1 MGVDGSIVLAKS
13 QWFLGD
19 ISMKKF
25 LFKTL
30 SMKILSF
37 SMVLGLVPLFV
48 VGITL
53 NWLFEISRY
62 DDVKKRLQNHSQE
75 ISLEIEGYINSK
87 RNELESMALMPAL
100 QSAYEEFSKTFT
112 NGGIYASSY
121 QDVEDRYIDFIG
133 KITERNGF
141 DDIFLVS
148 NNGFVVFS
156 LLYGKYHGKN
166 LLSEPFVSGHMGN
179 LLKTTRYGLQS
190 QVMISDADQADEPRF
205 IYFSSPV
212 YRDGKYLSTLIT
224 RVPLSRIYKT
234 LERSG
239 LLESHSTITMSERR
253 SDSWSSLMLDE
264 SGSSMSQDE
273 ASGLWLDR
281 STNFIPDDKTLV
293 VASIIPSINSIMR
306 LEYSE
311 SHILAPIFRTRWVVI
326 MFMIAMA
333 MIIAL
338 ASSNISRS
346 ITRPIKQLRRSFK
359 SLADGDKNVLVKA
372 SSKDEIGVLL
382 VQFNAM
388 VKKLRSTENKLIET
402 EKLVSIGN
410 LAAGVAHE
418 INNPMA
424 IVTSNV
430 SSLKDY
436 TQELVEHLAQ
446 VDKVLIH
453 NELYEKN
460 TSLSLNQNDV
470 SDLASEVKLI
480 IDETG
485 QSLTRVKD
493 IVSSMQV
500 FSEVDKEDFQTFVI
514 NDLLDEIIN
523 EVKESNRSINIE
535 GKFVK
540 SVSVYGRKKQLKMM
554 FSRLIDNA
562 IKASDKKNHIV
573 QIHVGGSAEQAIVC
587 VDDNGCGIDQ
597 KDRDKIFDPFFTTRE
612 VGQGVGLGLAIAYT
626 IVGSHNG
633 TISVQSVVGK
643 GSRFKVILPQSL
655 TKQAKTA

>member
-1 MGVDGSIVLAKS
+1 
-13 QWFLGD
+13 
-19 ISMKKF
+19 MKKI

-30 SMKILSF
+30 GIKILAF
-37 SMVLGLVPLFV
+37 SMVLGLVPLFI

-62 DDVKKRLQNHSQE
+62 DDVKKRLNNHSQE
-75 ISLEIEGYINSK
+75 ISLEIESFINNK
-87 RNELESMALMPAL
+87 RNELESMALMPAF
-100 QSAYEEFSKTFT
+100 QSAYLDFSTIL
-112 NGGIYASSY
+112 NDGGIYSSFY

-148 NNGFVVFS
+148 NNGFVIFS
-156 LLYGKYHGKN
+156 MLHGKYHGKN
-166 LLSEPFVSGHMGN
+166 VLGEPFVSNYMGN
-179 LLKTTRYGLQS
+179 LLKNTRYSMQS
-190 QVMISDADQADEPRF
+190 QVVISDVNHLDEPRF
-205 IYFSSPV
+205 VYFSSPI
-212 YRDGKYLSTLIT
+212 YRDGKYLSTLIA
-224 RVPLSRIYKT
+224 RVPLSRIHKT

-239 LLESHSTITMSERR
+239 LLESHSSVSLSERK
-253 SDSWSSLMLDE
+253 SDGWSSIIFDE
-264 SGSSMSQDE
+264 NSFHMSQDQ
-273 ASGLWLDR
+273 ANQLWQDE
-281 STNFIPDDKTLV
+281 SSNFIPGDKVLV
-293 VASIIPSINSIMR
+293 VASILPSIASVMR

-311 SHILAPIFRTRWVVI
+311 SYILAPIYRTRWVVM

-346 ITRPIKQLRRSFK
+346 ITRPIKQLRKSFK
-359 SLADGDKNVLVKA
+359 ALADGDRNVLVKS

-430 SSLKDY
+430 SCLKDY
-436 TQELVEHLAQ
+436 TKELVEHLAQ

-453 NELYEKN
+453 NELYDN
-460 TSLSLNQNDV
+460 NASISLNQNDV
-470 SDLASEVKLI
+470 SGLASEVELI

-485 QSLTRVKD
+485 QSLNRVKD
-493 IVSSMQV
+493 IVASMQV
-500 FSEVDKEDFQTFVI
+500 FSEVDNEDFQTFVI
-514 NDLLDEIIN
+514 NDLLDEIIK
-523 EVKESNRSINIE
+523 EVSDTNSNINIDNN
-535 GKFVK
+535 FVK
-540 SVSVYGRKKQLKMM
+540 SITVYGRKKQLKMM

-562 IKASDKKNHIV
+562 IKASDKKNHRV
-573 QIHVGGSAEQAIVC
+573 QVHVGGNADQAIVC
-587 VDDNGCGIDQ
+587 VDDNGCGIEQ
-597 KDRDKIFDPFFTTRE
+597 KDRDKIFDPFFTTRD
-612 VGQGVGLGLAIAYT
+612 VGQGIGLGLAIAYT
-626 IVGSHNG
+626 IVGSHSG

-643 GSRFKVILPQSL
+643 GSRFKVILPQTSV
-655 TKQAKTA
+655 KSAKIA

>member
-1 MGVDGSIVLAKS
+1 
-13 QWFLGD
+13 
-19 ISMKKF
+19 MKKF

-30 SMKILSF
+30 GMKILSF
-37 SMVLGLVPLFV
+37 SMVLGLVPLFI

-62 DDVKKRLQNHSQE
+62 DDVKQRLNNHAQE
-75 ISLEIEGYINSK
+75 ISLEIESLINNK
-87 RNELESMALMPAL
+87 RNELESMALMPAF
-100 QSAYEEFSKTFT
+100 QSAYQEFSRTF
-112 NGGIYASSY
+112 NDGGIYTSSY

-166 LLSEPFVSGHMGN
+166 LLREPFVSDYMGS
-179 LLKTTRYGLQS
+179 LLKKTRYRLQS
-190 QVMISDADQADEPRF
+190 QVMISDANQPDEPRF
-205 IYFSSPV
+205 IYFSSPI
-212 YRDGKYLSTLIT
+212 YRDGKYLSTLIS
-224 RVPLSRIYKT
+224 RVPLSRIHKT

-239 LLESHSTITMSERR
+239 LLESHSSISLSERK
-253 SDSWSSLMLDE
+253 SDSWSSLMFDE
-264 SGSSMSQDE
+264 NSSDMSQDQ
-273 ASGLWLDR
+273 ASQLWQDE
-281 STNFIPDDKTLV
+281 SSNFIPDDKVLV
-293 VASIIPSINSIMR
+293 VASIIPSIASVMR

-311 SHILAPIFRTRWVVI
+311 SYILAPIFRTRWVVM

-346 ITRPIKQLRRSFK
+346 ITRPIKQLRKSFK
-359 SLADGDKNVLVKA
+359 ALADGEKNVLVKS

-436 TQELVEHLAQ
+436 TKELVEHLAQ

-453 NELYEKN
+453 NELYDNN
-460 TSLSLNQNDV
+460 TSISLNQNDV
-470 SDLASEVKLI
+470 SGLASEVELI

-493 IVSSMQV
+493 IVASMQV

-514 NDLLDEIIN
+514 NDLLDEIIE
-523 EVKESNRSINIE
+523 EVKESNSKINIDNN
-535 GKFVK
+535 FVK
-540 SVSVYGRKKQLKMM
+540 SISVYGRKKQLKMM

-573 QIHVGGSAEQAIVC
+573 QVHVGGSADQAIVC

-597 KDRDKIFDPFFTTRE
+597 KHRDKIFDPFFTTRE
-612 VGQGVGLGLAIAYT
+612 VGQGIGLGLAIAYT

-643 GSRFKVILPQSL
+643 GSRFKVVLPQTSV
-655 TKQAKTA
+655 KSAKTA

>member
-1 MGVDGSIVLAKS
+1 
-13 QWFLGD
+13 
-19 ISMKKF
+19 
-25 LFKTL
+25 
-30 SMKILSF
+30 MKILSF
-37 SMVLGLVPLFV
+37 SMVLGLVPLFI

-53 NWLFEISRY
+53 NWLFEISQY
-62 DDVKKRLQNHSQE
+62 DDVKQRLNNHAQE
-75 ISLEIEGYINSK
+75 ISLEIESLINNK
-87 RNELESMALMPAL
+87 RNELESMALMPAF
-100 QSAYEEFSKTFT
+100 QSAYQEFSRTF
-112 NGGIYASSY
+112 NDGGIYTSSY

-166 LLSEPFVSGHMGN
+166 LLREPFVSDYMGS
-179 LLKTTRYGLQS
+179 LLKKTRYRLQS
-190 QVMISDADQADEPRF
+190 QVMISDANQPDEPRF
-205 IYFSSPV
+205 IYFSSPI
-212 YRDGKYLSTLIT
+212 YRDGKYLSTLI
-224 RVPLSRIYKT
+224 SRISLSTIHKT

-239 LLESHSTITMSERR
+239 LLESHSSISLSERK
-253 SDSWSSLMLDE
+253 SDSWSSLMFDE
-264 SGSSMSQDE
+264 KSSDMSQDQ
-273 ASGLWLDR
+273 ASQLWQDE
-281 STNFIPDDKTLV
+281 SSNFIPDDKVLV
-293 VASIIPSINSIMR
+293 VASIIPSIASVMR

-311 SHILAPIFRTRWVVI
+311 SYILAPIFRTRWVVM

-346 ITRPIKQLRRSFK
+346 ITRPIKQLRKSFK
-359 SLADGDKNVLVKA
+359 ALADGEKNVLVKS

-436 TQELVEHLAQ
+436 TKELVEHLAQ

-453 NELYEKN
+453 NELYDNN
-460 TSLSLNQNDV
+460 TSISLNQNDV
-470 SDLASEVKLI
+470 SGLASEVELI

-493 IVSSMQV
+493 IVASMQV

-514 NDLLDEIIN
+514 NDLLDEIIE
-523 EVKESNRSINIE
+523 EVKESNSKINIDNN
-535 GKFVK
+535 FVK
-540 SVSVYGRKKQLKMM
+540 SISVYGRKKQLKMM

-573 QIHVGGSAEQAIVC
+573 QVHVGGSADQAIVC

-597 KDRDKIFDPFFTTRE
+597 KHRDKIFDPFFTTRE
-612 VGQGVGLGLAIAYT
+612 VGQGIGLGLAIAYT

-643 GSRFKVILPQSL
+643 GSRFKVVLPQTSV
-655 TKQAKTA
+655 KSAKTA

>member
-1 MGVDGSIVLAKS
+1 VK
-13 QWFLGD
+13 QR
-19 ISMKKF
+19 
-25 LFKTL
+25 
-30 SMKILSF
+30 
-37 SMVLGLVPLFV
+37 
-48 VGITL
+48 L
-53 NWLFEISRY
+53 N
-62 DDVKKRLQNHSQE
+62 NHAQE
-75 ISLEIEGYINSK
+75 ISLEIESLINNK
-87 RNELESMALMPAL
+87 RNELESMALMPAF
-100 QSAYEEFSKTFT
+100 QSAYQEFSRTF
-112 NGGIYASSY
+112 NDGGIYTSSY

-166 LLSEPFVSGHMGN
+166 LLREPFISDYMGD
-179 LLKTTRYGLQS
+179 LLKKTRYRLQS
-190 QVMISDADQADEPRF
+190 QVMISDANQPDEPRF
-205 IYFSSPV
+205 IYFSSPI
-212 YRDGKYLSTLIT
+212 YRDGKYLSTLIS
-224 RVPLSRIYKT
+224 RVPLSRIHKT

-239 LLESHSTITMSERR
+239 LLESHSSISLSERKP
-253 SDSWSSLMLDE
+253 DSWSSLMFDE
-264 SGSSMSQDE
+264 NSSDMSQDQ
-273 ASGLWLDR
+273 ASQLWQDE
-281 STNFIPDDKTLV
+281 SSNFIPDDKVLV
-293 VASIIPSINSIMR
+293 VASIIPSIASVMR

-311 SHILAPIFRTRWVVI
+311 SYILAPIFRTRWVVM

-346 ITRPIKQLRRSFK
+346 ITRPIKQLRKSFK
-359 SLADGDKNVLVKA
+359 ALADGEKNVLVKS

-436 TQELVEHLAQ
+436 TKELVEHLAQ

-453 NELYEKN
+453 NELYDNN
-460 TSLSLNQNDV
+460 TSISLNQNDV
-470 SDLASEVKLI
+470 SGLASEVELI

-493 IVSSMQV
+493 IVASMQV
-500 FSEVDKEDFQTFVI
+500 FSEVDKEDLQTFVI
-514 NDLLDEIIN
+514 NDLLGEIIE
-523 EVKESNRSINIE
+523 EVKESNSKINIDNN
-535 GKFVK
+535 FVK
-540 SVSVYGRKKQLKMM
+540 SISVYGRKKQLKMM

-573 QIHVGGSAEQAIVC
+573 QVHVGGSADQAIVC

-597 KDRDKIFDPFFTTRE
+597 KHRDKIFDPFFTTRE
-612 VGQGVGLGLAIAYT
+612 VGQGIGLGLAIAYT

-643 GSRFKVILPQSL
+643 GSRFKVVLPQTSV
-655 TKQAKTA
+655 KSAKTA

>member
-1 MGVDGSIVLAKS
+1 V
-13 QWFLGD
+13 
-19 ISMKKF
+19 KKF

-30 SMKILSF
+30 GMKILSF
-37 SMVLGLVPLFV
+37 SMVLGLVPLFI

-62 DDVKKRLQNHSQE
+62 DDVKQRLNNHAQE
-75 ISLEIEGYINSK
+75 ISLEIESLINNK
-87 RNELESMALMPAL
+87 RNELESMALMPAF
-100 QSAYEEFSKTFT
+100 QSAYQEFSRTF
-112 NGGIYASSY
+112 NDGGIYTSSY

-166 LLSEPFVSGHMGN
+166 LLREPFISDYMGD
-179 LLKTTRYGLQS
+179 LLKKTRYRLQS
-190 QVMISDADQADEPRF
+190 QVMISDANQPDEPRF
-205 IYFSSPV
+205 IYFSSPI
-212 YRDGKYLSTLIT
+212 YRDGKYLSTLIS
-224 RVPLSRIYKT
+224 RVPLSRIHKT

-239 LLESHSTITMSERR
+239 LLESHSSISLSERKP
-253 SDSWSSLMLDE
+253 DSWSSLMFDE
-264 SGSSMSQDE
+264 NSSDMSQDQ
-273 ASGLWLDR
+273 ASQLWQDE
-281 STNFIPDDKTLV
+281 SSNFIPDDKVLV
-293 VASIIPSINSIMR
+293 VASIIPSIASVMR

-311 SHILAPIFRTRWVVI
+311 SYILAPIFRTRWVVM

-346 ITRPIKQLRRSFK
+346 ITRPIKQLRKSFK
-359 SLADGDKNVLVKA
+359 ALADGEKNVLVKS

-436 TQELVEHLAQ
+436 TKELVEHLAQ

-453 NELYEKN
+453 NELYDNN
-460 TSLSLNQNDV
+460 TSISLNQNDV
-470 SDLASEVKLI
+470 SGLASEVELI

-493 IVSSMQV
+493 IVASMQV
-500 FSEVDKEDFQTFVI
+500 FSEVDKEDLQTFVI
-514 NDLLDEIIN
+514 NDLLGEIIE
-523 EVKESNRSINIE
+523 EVKESNSKINIDNN
-535 GKFVK
+535 FVK
-540 SVSVYGRKKQLKMM
+540 SISVYGRKKQLKMM

-573 QIHVGGSAEQAIVC
+573 QVHVGGSADQAIVC

-597 KDRDKIFDPFFTTRE
+597 KHRDKIFDPFFTTRE
-612 VGQGVGLGLAIAYT
+612 VGQGIGLGLAIAYT

-643 GSRFKVILPQSL
+643 GSRFKVVLPQTSV
-655 TKQAKTA
+655 KSAKTA

>member
-1 MGVDGSIVLAKS
+1 
-13 QWFLGD
+13 
-19 ISMKKF
+19 MKQR
-25 LFKTL
+25 
-30 SMKILSF
+30 
-37 SMVLGLVPLFV
+37 
-48 VGITL
+48 L
-53 NWLFEISRY
+53 N
-62 DDVKKRLQNHSQE
+62 NHAQE
-75 ISLEIEGYINSK
+75 ISLEIESLINNK
-87 RNELESMALMPAL
+87 RNELESMALMPAF
-100 QSAYEEFSKTFT
+100 QSAYQEFSRTF
-112 NGGIYASSY
+112 NDGGIYTSSY

-166 LLSEPFVSGHMGN
+166 LLREPFISDYMGD
-179 LLKTTRYGLQS
+179 LLKKTRYRLQS
-190 QVMISDADQADEPRF
+190 QVMISDANQPDEPRF
-205 IYFSSPV
+205 IYFSSPI
-212 YRDGKYLSTLIT
+212 YRDGKYLSTLIS
-224 RVPLSRIYKT
+224 RVPLSRIHKT

-239 LLESHSTITMSERR
+239 LLESHSSISLSERKP
-253 SDSWSSLMLDE
+253 DSWSSLMFDE
-264 SGSSMSQDE
+264 NSSDMSQDQ
-273 ASGLWLDR
+273 ASQLWQDE
-281 STNFIPDDKTLV
+281 SSNFIPDDKVLV
-293 VASIIPSINSIMR
+293 VASIIPSIASVMR

-311 SHILAPIFRTRWVVI
+311 SYILAPIFRTRWVVM

-346 ITRPIKQLRRSFK
+346 ITRPIKQLRKSFK
-359 SLADGDKNVLVKA
+359 ALADGEKNVLVKS

-436 TQELVEHLAQ
+436 TKELVEHLAQ

-453 NELYEKN
+453 NELYDNN
-460 TSLSLNQNDV
+460 TSISLNQNDV
-470 SDLASEVKLI
+470 SGLASEVELI

-493 IVSSMQV
+493 IVASMQV
-500 FSEVDKEDFQTFVI
+500 FSEVDKEDLQTFVI
-514 NDLLDEIIN
+514 NDLLGEIIE
-523 EVKESNRSINIE
+523 EVKESNSKINIDNN
-535 GKFVK
+535 FVK
-540 SVSVYGRKKQLKMM
+540 SISVYGRKKQLKMM

-573 QIHVGGSAEQAIVC
+573 QVHVGGSADQAIVC

-597 KDRDKIFDPFFTTRE
+597 KHRDKIFDPFFTTRE
-612 VGQGVGLGLAIAYT
+612 VGQGIGLGLAIAYT

-643 GSRFKVILPQSL
+643 GSRFKVVLPQTSV
-655 TKQAKTA
+655 KSAKTA

>member
-1 MGVDGSIVLAKS
+1 
-13 QWFLGD
+13 
-19 ISMKKF
+19 MKKF

-30 SMKILSF
+30 GMKILSF
-37 SMVLGLVPLFV
+37 SMVLGLVPLFI

-62 DDVKKRLQNHSQE
+62 DDVKQRLNNHAQE
-75 ISLEIEGYINSK
+75 ISLEIESLINNK
-87 RNELESMALMPAL
+87 RNELESMALMPAF
-100 QSAYEEFSKTFT
+100 QSAYQEFSRTF
-112 NGGIYASSY
+112 NDGGIYTSSY

-166 LLSEPFVSGHMGN
+166 LLREPFVSDYMGS
-179 LLKTTRYGLQS
+179 LLKKTRYRLQS
-190 QVMISDADQADEPRF
+190 QVMISDANQPDEPRF
-205 IYFSSPV
+205 IYFSSPI
-212 YRDGKYLSTLIT
+212 YRDGKYLSTLIS
-224 RVPLSRIYKT
+224 RVPLSRIHKT

-239 LLESHSTITMSERR
+239 LLESHSSISLSERK
-253 SDSWSSLMLDE
+253 SDSWSSLMFDE
-264 SGSSMSQDE
+264 NSSDMSQDQ
-273 ASGLWLDR
+273 ASQLWQDQ
-281 STNFIPDDKTLV
+281 SSNFIPDDKVLV
-293 VASIIPSINSIMR
+293 VASIIPSIASVMR

-311 SHILAPIFRTRWVVI
+311 SYILAPIFRTRWVVM

-346 ITRPIKQLRRSFK
+346 ITRPIKQLRKSFK
-359 SLADGDKNVLVKA
+359 ALADGEKNVLVKS

-436 TQELVEHLAQ
+436 TKELVEHLAQ

-453 NELYEKN
+453 NELYDNN
-460 TSLSLNQNDV
+460 TSISLNQNDV
-470 SDLASEVKLI
+470 SGLASEVELI

-493 IVSSMQV
+493 IVASMQV

-514 NDLLDEIIN
+514 NDLLDEIIE
-523 EVKESNRSINIE
+523 EVKESNSKINIDNN
-535 GKFVK
+535 FVK
-540 SVSVYGRKKQLKMM
+540 SISVYGRKKQLKMM

-573 QIHVGGSAEQAIVC
+573 QVHVGGSADQAIVC

-597 KDRDKIFDPFFTTRE
+597 KHRDKIFDPFFTTRE
-612 VGQGVGLGLAIAYT
+612 VGQGIGLGLAIAYT

-643 GSRFKVILPQSL
+643 GSRFKVVLPQTSV
-655 TKQAKTA
+655 KPVKTA